1 MATTTLFLACVTL
14 GVTVLGAQI
23 LLNLIGI
30 GFDGGE
36 LDAPGGGV
44 ALEAG
49 ADVGDVGD
57 VGHVSGDFGVA
68 ELDADGFD
76 LEAIGDDDGG
86 TSQGLNLLSVR
97 AVSGGVAVFGAA
109 GLIFEAFLPGWLAV
123 PLAVPPALAAA
134 YGIAWVTAKMVQAQ
148 SDASLRLPGAVG
160 REARVYLTVP
170 ASSATTSD
178 YGLVHVTLQGRSVEL
193 RAVTSEPDALE
204 TGSSVIVLAVQD
216 DGETLEVVREST
228 FKDMLR

>member
-30 GFDGGE
+30 GLDGGE

-49 ADVGDVGD
+49 GDVGD
-57 VGHVSGDFGVA
+57 VGGDFDVA
-68 ELDADGFD
+68 DLDADGLD
-76 LEAIGDDDGG
+76 LDAVGDDDGG
-86 TSQGLNLLSVR
+86 ASQGLNLLSVR
-97 AVSGGVAVFGAA
+97 AVSGGVAIFGAA
-109 GLIFEAFLPGWLAV
+109 GLIFESFLPGWLAV
-123 PLAVPPALAAA
+123 PLALPFAFAAA
-134 YGIAWVTAKMVQAQ
+134 WGIAWVTARMVQAQ
-148 SDASLRLPGAVG
+148 SDASLSLPGAVG

-170 ASSATTSD
+170 ASSATTPD

-193 RAVTSEPDALE
+193 RAVTSETEDLE
-204 TGSSVIVLAVQD
+204 TGSTVTVMAVQD
-216 DGETLEVVREST
+216 DGRTLEVVRDST
-228 FKDMLR
+228 FKEMLR

>member
-30 GFDGGE
+30 GLGGGE

-57 VGHVSGDFGVA
+57 VGGDLDVA
-68 ELDADGFD
+68 DLDADGFD
-76 LEAIGDDDGG
+76 LDAAGDDDGG

-97 AVSGGVAVFGAA
+97 ALSGGVAIFGAA
-109 GLIFEAFLPGWLAV
+109 GLIFETVLPGWLAI
-123 PLAVPPALAAA
+123 PLAVPPALGAA
-134 YGIAWVTAKMVQAQ
+134 YGIAWVTARMVQAE

-160 REARVYLTVP
+160 REARVYLTIP

-193 RAVTSEPDALE
+193 RAVTSEPEDLE
-204 TGSSVIVLAVQD
+204 TGSTVTVMAVQD
-216 DGETLEVVREST
+216 DGQTLEVVRDST